1 MDIDYRLWLQEL
13 SQIELDRQQWE
24 WMQGDEQSDEDEVEL
39 PPPADGEEEF

>member
-13 SQIELDRQQWE
+13 SQIELDRQRWE
-24 WMQGDEQSDEDEVEL
+24 WMQGEEPGDEVEL